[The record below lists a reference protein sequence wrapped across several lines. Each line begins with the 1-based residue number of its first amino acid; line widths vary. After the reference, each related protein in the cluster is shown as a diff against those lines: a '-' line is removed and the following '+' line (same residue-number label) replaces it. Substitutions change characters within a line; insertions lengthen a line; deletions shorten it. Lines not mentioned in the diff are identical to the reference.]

1 MFLVLVASSLL
12 CACTGVPFGT
22 APVTELCAV
31 QFLEPLPARAAES
44 RRSVLPWGD
53 ARMDRIPASTVPRQ
67 AKTIAMAPRRA
78 EGLSGDWLGVLS
90 QESTR
95 SDGIPVSLDQF
106 FRVSLEQVGTT
117 ITGSGEIGTGERLT
131 ISGTVEKG
139 HSQGIIENVTYG
151 VASPFVGTVS
161 DEEIVVQ
168 FTRGGRAEGVQGV
181 ATLYRQAK

>member
-1 MFLVLVASSLL
+1 
-12 CACTGVPFGT
+12 
-22 APVTELCAV
+22 
-31 QFLEPLPARAAES
+31 
-44 RRSVLPWGD
+44 
-53 ARMDRIPASTVPRQ
+53 
-67 AKTIAMAPRRA
+67 MAPRRA

-90 QESTR
+90 QESTT